1 MWYSASIIC
10 EEMVMEPFNWNS
22 INVQEL
28 EDDAS
33 VKNRLSRI
41 HSQVTKAEQVNKLN
55 SPGFDPGP
63 TQSKTICVMTGLG
76 MSIKQ
81 ISDIL
86 LIEEKMLKL
95 FYKRELEGAA
105 PYVNLAVSKKA
116 LEMALSGNHPEMTK
130 FWLKTQAG
138 WRETSNVEVTGKDG
152 GAIEINSAKATLLAG
167 L

>member
-1 MWYSASIIC
+1 MDA
-10 EEMVMEPFNWNS
+10 FNWSS
-22 INVQEL
+22 INIPDL
-28 EDDAS
+28 EDDVS
-33 VKNRLSRI
+33 VKNRLARI
-41 HSQVTKAEQVNKLN
+41 HSQVTKSEQVNKHN

-63 TQSKTICVMTGLG
+63 TQSKSISVMTGLG
-76 MSIKQ
+76 MSPRQ

-86 LIEEKMLKL
+86 LIEEKLLKK
-95 FYKRELEGAA
+95 FYARELAGAA

-116 LEMALSGNHPEMTK
+116 LEMALSGQHPDMTK

-138 WRETSNVEVTGKDG
+138 WRETSNVEITGKDG